1 MSGYSPELENQN
13 YTVKIGQYFG
23 RGWKIFQ
30 QYVWGFIG
38 FAVLAS
44 LISGVLSRFPAPL
57 GVNEEG
63 GGGIFN
69 AILSPILFAGFYIV
83 AFKIAKNRPKSF
95 GDFFR
100 GFNKFLPIFL
110 VNLVGS
116 LLIAVGLFLL
126 ILPGIYLTIAYFFS
140 FPFVIEKGLNFWAA
154 LEASRKLVTKK
165 WFSFLGLGI
174 LLVLLNL
181 GGLLV
186 CGVGFWFTF
195 PWSICIIVAAFEDIV
210 GLKVAEVSE

>member
-1 MSGYSPELENQN
+1 MSGHSPDLENQN
-13 YTVKIGQYFG
+13 YTVKVGQYFR
-23 RGWKIFQ
+23 RGWEIFQ

-38 FAVLAS
+38 FAVLVS
-44 LISGVLSRFPAPL
+44 LISGALSRLPAPL

-63 GGGIFN
+63 GGGILN
-69 AILSPILFAGFYIV
+69 AIVSPILFAGFYIV
-83 AFKIAKNRPKSF
+83 AFKIAKNRSKSF

-116 LLIAVGLFLL
+116 LLIGVGLLLL
-126 ILPGIYLTIAYFFS
+126 IIPGIYLIVAYFFS
-140 FPFVIEKGLNFWAA
+140 FPFVIEKGYNFWAA

-174 LLVLLNL
+174 LLLLLNL
-181 GGLLV
+181 CGVLV
-186 CGVGFWFTF
+186 CGVGFFFTL

-210 GLKVAEVSE
+210 GLPVPEVSD